1 MLAWSKVL
9 TKCMYVLI
17 KRRCEDRRGP
27 INLLS
32 RKSTCACLSSSLG
45 GSVPHI
51 WELMFGMVMTW
62 GYETLESVV
71 VPRRAS
77 AWPWITA

>member
-17 KRRCEDRRGP
+17 KRRCEDCRGP
-27 INLLS
+27 IGLVS
-32 RKSTCACLSSSLG
+32 RKSTCACLSSTLG

-62 GYETLESVV
+62 GCVALDLVFA
-71 VPRRAS
+71 PGRAS
-77 AWPWITA
+77 AWPGITA